1 MKLNNSFEIFLSRI
15 EPTGATQAGAISAHK
30 TLRDRLATDPEFA
43 AYHIETF
50 LSGSYRR
57 STAVQPIKD
66 VDIVV
71 IINANPN
78 KDTPRQILA
87 FLKRVLDKYYATKTA
102 PQRRSIRIDLADISM
117 DVIPAVAPY
126 GADREIQIP
135 DCTLQEWIWTNPK
148 GHIDWTKRLNEA
160 TKDKPSDRGRF
171 VPLVKMA
178 KWWKRVQLPDA
189 KRPKGFTLECLAGWH
204 HDPSARDWADG
215 FIAFLERVTM
225 AYAAYKT
232 RDAVPPIPDP
242 GLPGKA
248 IPTGLTPREFKAF
261 LAAAEI
267 SLALSRRARDAATA
281 KESADL
287 WRQVFGDRF
296 PTSDD
301 DEGTKATEPD
311 ESRGPSIFTRS
322 VHDIREAPPFA

>member
-1 MKLNNSFEIFLSRI
+1 MKLNNSFEIFLGRI
-15 EPTGATQAGAISAHK
+15 EPTEATRAGAISAHK
-30 TLRDRLATDPEFA
+30 TLRDRLAADPDFA
-43 AYHIETF
+43 RYHVETF

-71 IINANPN
+71 IIKADPN

-87 FLKRVLDKYYATKTA
+87 LLKRVLDKYYATKTA

-117 DVIPAVAPY
+117 DVIPAVAPF
-126 GADREIQIP
+126 GADQKLQIP
-135 DCTLQEWIWTNPK
+135 DRTLQEWIWTNPK
-148 GHIDWTKRLNEA
+148 GHIAWTARLNEA

-204 HDPSARDWADG
+204 HDPTARDWADV
-215 FIAFLERVTM
+215 FIAFLERVTT
-225 AYAAYKT
+225 AYAAYKSL
-232 RDAVPPIPDP
+232 DAVPPIPDP

-261 LAAAEI
+261 LAAAET

-296 PTSDD
+296 PASDD
-301 DEGTKATEPD
+301 DGGTKAAGPEEP
-311 ESRGPSIFTRS
+311 RGPSIFTPSGR
-322 VHDIREAPPFA
+322 DIREAPPFA